1 MDAVDITCNLDLDIN
16 AAHFLSHLNV
26 RRLVESNQIE
36 AITIEQSMV
45 SRAVMVGLDRS
56 V

>member
-1 MDAVDITCNLDLDIN
+1 LDAVDITYNLDLGIN

-26 RRLVESNQIE
+26 RRLVEINQIE
-36 AITIEQSMV
+36 AITIEHSMV
-45 SRAVMVGLDRS
+45 SRAVLVGSDRA